1 MERIEEGI
9 EDTREII
16 KGKLR
21 QYFDGKIVRKDLT
34 KKIKEGANVPVYVLE
49 FLLGQYCSSDDEE
62 VIEKG
67 VKNVKKILADNFV
80 RPDEAQKIL
89 STLRAKGNYTIIDK
103 VTVSL
108 NIRKDQHEAEF
119 SNLGLSGIP
128 IEDSYPE
135 KYDRLLCGGIWCIIQ
150 LEYVSESKLEEDM
163 LSGIVDIDGNPVQSR
178 KKKSKEAVS
187 PIRIV
192 KLTPIQMPH
201 VDIEELKNARRQF
214 SKDEWMDIML
224 RSIGMEPDTL
234 TCREKWLLLIRMI
247 PLVENNFNLCELGPR
262 STGKSHLFKEISPNS
277 ILVSGGQTTVANL
290 FYNMGRKT
298 VGLVGLW
305 DCVAFDE
312 VAGIHFKDKDGIQ
325 IMKDYMASGSFAR
338 GKEEKAASAS
348 MVFVGNINQSVDV
361 LLKTSSLFDPFPP
374 EMGTDTAFLD
384 RMHCYVPGWE
394 IPKFRPEHFTDEY
407 GFITDY
413 LAEFIRELR
422 KEQYGDALDQYF
434 RLGKN
439 LNQRDTIA
447 VRKMVGG
454 LVKLIYPDGAY
465 TKQELEEILQL
476 ALEMRR
482 RVKEQLKKLG
492 GMEFYDVNF
501 SYIDLEDL
509 SEHYVSVPEQGGGN
523 LIPEGLCNPGQV
535 YTVSRGKSG
544 MIGVFRLE
552 SQMLPGSGKFERTG
566 LGSDRDAK
574 EASNTA
580 FSYLKANGNRISGSI
595 STTAKDYV
603 INYQDLQGIGMT
615 GKLALP
621 TLIALCSIALNK
633 PVLSSTAIMGE
644 ISISGTMIKVDELA
658 NALQVCLDSGVKKV
672 LIPSTSFA
680 DFATVPADLM
690 SAFQLIPYASAEDA
704 VFKAL
709 GVE

>member
-1 MERIEEGI
+1 MDISEA
-9 EDTREII
+9 DKSTREII
-16 KGKLR
+16 KEKLR
-21 QYFDGKIVRKDLT
+21 QTFDGKIVRKDLT

-62 VIEKG
+62 VIEQG
-67 VKNVKKILADNFV
+67 VQNVKRILADNFV
-80 RPDEAQKIL
+80 RPDESQKIL
-89 STLRAKGNYTIIDK
+89 SKLRSRGSHTVIDMI
-103 VTVSL
+103 TVKL
-108 NIRKDQHEAEF
+108 DIKKNIFLAEF
-119 SNLGLSGIP
+119 SNLGLSNVP
-128 IEDSYPE
+128 ISDEYPE
-135 KYDRLLCGGIWCIIQ
+135 KYDRLLCGGIWCIVQ
-150 LEYVSESKLEEDM
+150 LEYTSDDEGFRDNIVSVSVFGEK
-163 LSGIVDIDGNPVQSR
+163 IQP
-178 KKKSKEAVS
+178 KKKKPDDY
-187 PIRIV
+187 PIKIR

-201 VDIEELKNARRQF
+201 IEMSELKEGRKAFTQE
-214 SKDEWMDIML
+214 EWMDVLL
-224 RSIGMEPDTL
+224 RSIGMEPDQL
-234 TCREKWLLLIRMI
+234 KPREKWLLLTRMI
-247 PLVENNFNLCELGPR
+247 PLIENNFNLCELGPR
-262 STGKSHLFKEISPNS
+262 STGKSHLYKEISPNS
-277 ILVSGGQTTVANL
+277 ILISGGQTTVANL

-312 VAGIHFKDKDGIQ
+312 VAGIRFKDKDGIQ

-384 RMHCYVPGWE
+384 RMHCYLPGWE
-394 IPKFRPEHFTDEY
+394 IPKFRPEHFTNDY
-407 GFITDY
+407 GFISDY

-422 KEQYGDALDQYF
+422 KEQYGDALDKYF

-447 VRKMVGG
+447 VRKMVDGYLK
-454 LVKLIYPDGAY
+454 LVYPDGEFS
-465 TKQELEEILQL
+465 KEQLEEVLKI

-501 SYIDLEDL
+501 SYIDLEDM
-509 SEHYVSVPEQGGGN
+509 SEHYVSVPEQGGGK
-523 LIPEGLCNPGQV
+523 LIPEGMCNPGQV
-535 YTVSRGKSG
+535 YTVSHGKTG

-552 SQMLPGSGKFERTG
+552 SQMLPGNGKFERTG
-566 LGSDRDAK
+566 IGSDREAK

-580 FSYLKANGNRISGSI
+580 FSFLKANSNRISGSI
-595 STTAKDYV
+595 SITTKDYV

-621 TLIALCSIALNK
+621 TLIALCSVALSK
-633 PVLSSTAIMGE
+633 PVLSSTAVLGE

-658 NALQVCLDSGVKKV
+658 NSLQVCLDSGAKKV
-672 LIPSTSFA
+672 LLPITSAA
-680 DFATVPADLM
+680 DLGTVPADLIG
-690 SAFQLIPYASAEDA
+690 AFQLIFYSSAEDA

>member
-1 MERIEEGI
+1 MQETVQ
-9 EDTREII
+9 EDRDGRQDIR
-16 KGKLR
+16 KKLR
-21 QYFDGKIVRKDLT
+21 RCFDGRIVRKDLT

-62 VIEKG
+62 VIRQG
-67 VKNVKKILADNFV
+67 VENVKRILADNFV

-89 STLRAKGNYTIIDK
+89 SMLRSRGSHTVIDMI
-103 VTVSL
+103 TVRL
-108 NIRKDQHEAEF
+108 DMKRNVYVAEF
-119 SNLGLSGIP
+119 SNLGIRDIP
-128 IEDSYPE
+128 IADEYPE
-135 KYDRLLCGGIWCIIQ
+135 RYDRLLCGGIWCIVQ
-150 LEYVSESKLEEDM
+150 MDYEYIEEDRKN
-163 LSGIVDIDGNPVQSR
+163 GTPVQ
-178 KKKSKEAVS
+178 
-187 PIRIV
+187 IR

-201 VDIEELKNARRQF
+201 IDMEELRQGRKAF
-214 SKDEWMDIML
+214 CKGQWLDVLL
-224 RSIGMEPDTL
+224 RSVGMEPEAL
-234 TCREKWLLLIRMI
+234 SYREKWLILTRMI

-262 STGKSHLFKEISPNS
+262 STGKSHLYKEISPNS

-384 RMHCYVPGWE
+384 RVHCYLPGWE
-394 IPKFRPEHFTDEY
+394 IPKFRPEHFTDDY
-407 GFITDY
+407 GFISDY
-413 LAEFIRELR
+413 LAEVMRELR
-422 KEQYGDALDQYF
+422 KEQFGDGLDRYF
-434 RLGKN
+434 RLGRN

-454 LVKLIYPDGAY
+454 YLKLLYPDGAY
-465 TKQELEEILQL
+465 TKEELEESLRM

-501 SYIDLEDL
+501 SYIDNETF
-509 SEHYVSVPEQGGGN
+509 EEKFVSVPEQGGGR
-523 LIPEGLCNPGQV
+523 LIPEGLCSPGQI

-552 SQMLPGSGKFERTG
+552 SQMLPGGGRFERTG
-566 LGSDRDAK
+566 LGSDREAK
-574 EASNTA
+574 EAANTA
-580 FSYLKANGNRISGSI
+580 FNFLKANSHRISGTI
-595 STTAKDYV
+595 STTTKDYIV
-603 INYQDLQGIGMT
+603 HYQDLQGIGMT
-615 GKLALP
+615 DRLALP
-621 TLIALCSIALNK
+621 TLIALCSISLGR
-633 PVLSSTAIMGE
+633 PVLGSMAVLGE
-644 ISISGTMIKVDELA
+644 ISISGILQKVDDGLA
-658 NALQVCLDSGVKKV
+658 SVLQACLDNGARKV
-672 LIPSTSFA
+672 LLPISSA
-680 DFATVPADLM
+680 GDLSSVPAE
-690 SAFQLIPYASAEDA
+690 LIGSFNLIFYNSAEDA

>member
-1 MERIEEGI
+1 MYAVDVNEN
-9 EDTREII
+9 TREII
-16 KGKLR
+16 KNKLR
-21 QYFDGKIVRKDLT
+21 KYFDGKIVRKDLT

-49 FLLGQYCSSDDEE
+49 FLLGQYCSSDDEQI
-62 VIEKG
+62 IEKG
-67 VKNVKKILADNFV
+67 VQNVKRILSDNFV

-89 STLRAKGNYTIIDK
+89 SRLRSQGSHTVIDR
-103 VTVSL
+103 VTVHL
-108 NIRKDQHEAEF
+108 DLRKNRYFAEF
-119 SNLGLSGIP
+119 SNLGVRDVL
-128 IEDSYPE
+128 IEDEYPD

-150 LEYVSESKLEEDM
+150 LEYEFVEEDRKN
-163 LSGIVDIDGNPVQSR
+163 GNPIQ
-178 KKKSKEAVS
+178 
-187 PIRIV
+187 IR

-201 VDIEELKNARRQF
+201 IEIEDLKEGRKAF
-214 SKDEWMDIML
+214 TKEEWMDVIL
-224 RSIGMEPDTL
+224 RSMGMEPDTL
-234 TCREKWLLLIRMI
+234 NKREKWLLLTRMI

-262 STGKSHLFKEISPNS
+262 STGKSHLYKEISPNS

-312 VAGIHFKDKDGIQ
+312 VAGINFKDKDGIQ

-384 RMHCYVPGWE
+384 RIHCYLPGWE
-394 IPKFRPEHFTDEY
+394 IPKFRPEHFTNDY
-407 GFITDY
+407 GFISDY

-422 KEQYGDALDQYF
+422 KEQYGDALDKYF
-434 RLGKN
+434 RLGRN

-454 LVKLIYPDGAY
+454 YIKLLYPDGEFS
-465 TKQELEEILQL
+465 KDELEEILKIS
-476 ALEMRR
+476 LEMRR

-501 SYIDLEDL
+501 SYIDLEDM
-509 SEHYVSVPEQGGGN
+509 SENYVPVPEQGGGK
-523 LIPEGLCNPGQV
+523 LIPEGMCNPGQV

-544 MIGVFRLE
+544 MIGLFRLE
-552 SQMLPGSGKFERTG
+552 SQILQGNGKFERTG
-566 LGSDRDAK
+566 LGSDKNAK
-574 EASNTA
+574 EATNTA
-580 FSYLKANGNRISGSI
+580 FNFLKANGNHISGSI
-595 STTAKDYV
+595 STTTKDYIV
-603 INYQDLQGIGMT
+603 NYQDMQGIGMT
-615 GKLALP
+615 EKLALP
-621 TLIALCSIALNK
+621 TLIALASIALGK
-633 PVLSSTAIMGE
+633 PVQSSTVILGE
-644 ISISGTMIKVDELA
+644 ITISGTMIKVEELA
-658 NALQVCLDSGVKKV
+658 NVMQVCLDSGAKKV

-680 DFATVPADLM
+680 DLATVPPELM
-690 SAFQLIPYASAEDA
+690 SAFQLIPYQSAEDA

>member
-1 MERIEEGI
+1 MQ
-9 EDTREII
+9 EII
-16 KGKLR
+16 QEDRDEKQDIRKKLR
-21 QYFDGKIVRKDLT
+21 QYFDGRIVRKDLT
-34 KKIKEGANVPVYVLE
+34 KMIKEGANVPVYVLE

-62 VIEKG
+62 VIRQG
-67 VKNVKKILADNFV
+67 VENVKRILADNFV

-89 STLRAKGNYTIIDK
+89 SMLRSRGSHTVIDRI
-103 VTVSL
+103 TVRL
-108 NIRKDQHEAEF
+108 DMKRNVYVAEF
-119 SNLGLSGIP
+119 SNLGIRDIP
-128 IEDSYPE
+128 IADEYPE
-135 KYDRLLCGGIWCIIQ
+135 RYDRLLCGGIWCIVQ
-150 LEYVSESKLEEDM
+150 MDYEYIEEDKKN
-163 LSGIVDIDGNPVQSR
+163 GTPVQ
-178 KKKSKEAVS
+178 
-187 PIRIV
+187 IR

-201 VDIEELKNARRQF
+201 IDIEELKQGRKAF
-214 SKDEWMDIML
+214 CKEEWLDVLL
-224 RSIGMEPDTL
+224 RSVGMEPEAL
-234 TCREKWLLLIRMI
+234 SYREKWLLLTRMI

-262 STGKSHLFKEISPNS
+262 STGKSHLYKEISPNS

-384 RMHCYVPGWE
+384 RVHCYLPGWE
-394 IPKFRPEHFTDEY
+394 IPKFRPEHFTDDY
-407 GFITDY
+407 GFISDY
-413 LAEFIRELR
+413 LAEVMRELR
-422 KEQYGDALDQYF
+422 KEQFGDGLDKHF

-454 LVKLIYPDGAY
+454 YLKLLYPDGVY
-465 TKQELEEILQL
+465 SKEELEEVLRM

-501 SYIDLEDL
+501 SYIDNETF
-509 SEHYVSVPEQGGGN
+509 EEQFVSVPEQGGGR
-523 LIPEGLCNPGQV
+523 LIPEGMCNPGQV

-552 SQMLPGSGKFERTG
+552 SQMLPGGGRFERTG
-566 LGSDRDAK
+566 LGADREAK
-574 EASNTA
+574 EAANTA
-580 FSYLKANGNRISGSI
+580 FNFLKANGHRISGAI
-595 STTAKDYV
+595 STTTKDYIV
-603 INYQDLQGIGMT
+603 NYQDLQGIGMT
-615 GKLALP
+615 DRLALP
-621 TLIALCSIALNK
+621 TLIAIASISLNK
-633 PVLSSTAIMGE
+633 PVLGSMAVLGE
-644 ISISGTMIKVDELA
+644 ISISGIVQKVDDGLA
-658 NALQVCLDSGVKKV
+658 NVLQACLDNGARKV
-672 LIPSTSFA
+672 LLPISSA
-680 DFATVPADLM
+680 GDLGGVPAE
-690 SAFQLIPYASAEDA
+690 LIGSFNLIFYSSAEDA

>member
-1 MERIEEGI
+1 MVDMSEN
-9 EDTREII
+9 EDRRAVI
-16 KGKLR
+16 KSKLR
-21 QYFDGKIVRKDLT
+21 QNFDGKIVRKDLT

-49 FLLGQYCSSDDEE
+49 FLLGQYCSSDDPDIIEE
-62 VIEKG
+62 G
-67 VKNVKKILADNFV
+67 VENVKRILADNFV

-89 STLRAKGNYTIIDK
+89 SVLRQRGSYTVIDK
-103 VTVSL
+103 ITVNL
-108 NIRKDQHEAEF
+108 NIKRDFYEAEF
-119 SNLGLSGIP
+119 SNLGLKNIP
-128 IEDSYPE
+128 IDEEYPA
-135 KYDRLLCGGIWCIIQ
+135 KFDRLLCGGIWCIVQ
-150 LEYVSESKLEEDM
+150 LDYEYMEEDRN
-163 LSGIVDIDGNPVQSR
+163 GT
-178 KKKSKEAVS
+178 
-187 PIRIV
+187 PISIR

-201 VDIEELKNARRQF
+201 VDIEELKQGRKAFTQ
-214 SKDEWMDIML
+214 DEWMDVLL

-234 TCREKWLLLIRMI
+234 TYREKWLLLIRMI

-262 STGKSHLFKEISPNS
+262 STGKSHLYKEISPNS

-312 VAGIHFKDKDGIQ
+312 VAGIRFKDKDGIQ

-384 RMHCYVPGWE
+384 RIHCYLPGWE
-394 IPKFRPEHFTDEY
+394 IPKFRPEHFTDDY

-422 KEQYGDALDQYF
+422 KEQYGDALDKYF
-434 RLGKN
+434 RLGTN

-454 LVKLIYPDGAY
+454 LLKLVYPDGEFS
-465 TKQELEEILQL
+465 KEQLEEILKL

-501 SYIDLEDL
+501 SYIDKDSFE
-509 SEHYVSVPEQGGGN
+509 EYYVSVPEQGGGK
-523 LIPEGLCNPGQV
+523 LIPEGMCNPGQV
-535 YTVSRGKSG
+535 YTVSQGKSG

-552 SQMLPGSGKFERTG
+552 SQMLPGNGKFERTG
-566 LGSDRDAK
+566 IGSKR
-574 EASNTA
+574 EAREATNTA
-580 FSYLKANGNRISGSI
+580 FNFLKANAGHISGTI
-595 STTAKDYV
+595 STTTKDYIV
-603 INYQDLQGIGMT
+603 NYQDLQGIGMT
-615 GKLALP
+615 SKLALP
-621 TLIALCSIALNK
+621 TLIALASIALNK
-633 PVLSSTAIMGE
+633 PTVSSLAVLGE
-644 ISISGTMIKVDELA
+644 ISIAGTMIKVDELA
-658 NALQVCLDSGVKKV
+658 NALQVCLDSGAKKV
-672 LIPSTSFA
+672 LLPITSA
-680 DFATVPADLM
+680 SDLGTVP
-690 SAFQLIPYASAEDA
+690 SELIGCFNLIFYQSAEDA

>member
-1 MERIEEGI
+1 MTDYMEI
-9 EDTREII
+9 EDKRSVI
-16 KGKLR
+16 KNKLR
-21 QYFDGKIVRKDLT
+21 QQFDGKIVRKDLT

-49 FLLGQYCSSDDEE
+49 FLLGQYCSSDDPE
-62 VIEKG
+62 VVEDG
-67 VKNVKKILADNFV
+67 VNNVKRILADNFV

-89 STLRAKGNYTIIDK
+89 SILRQRGSYTVIDRI
-103 VTVSL
+103 TVNL
-108 NIRKDQHEAEF
+108 NIKTDSYEAEF
-119 SNLGLSGIP
+119 SNLGLKDIP
-128 IEDSYPE
+128 IDEEYPA
-135 KYDRLLCGGIWCIIQ
+135 KFDRLLCGGIWCIVQ
-150 LEYVSESKLEEDM
+150 LDYEYMEEDRN
-163 LSGIVDIDGNPVQSR
+163 GT
-178 KKKSKEAVS
+178 
-187 PIRIV
+187 PISIR

-201 VDIEELKNARRQF
+201 VDIVELKQGRQAF
-214 SKDEWMDIML
+214 TQDEWMDVLL
-224 RSIGMEPDTL
+224 RSIGMEPDAL
-234 TCREKWLLLIRMI
+234 SYREKWLLIIRML

-262 STGKSHLFKEISPNS
+262 STGKSHLYKEISPNS

-312 VAGIHFKDKDGIQ
+312 VAGIKFKDKDGVQ

-384 RMHCYVPGWE
+384 RIHCYLPGWE
-394 IPKFRPEHFTDEY
+394 IPKFRPEHFTDDY

-422 KEQYGDALDQYF
+422 KEQYGDALDKYF
-434 RLGKN
+434 RLGSN

-447 VRKMVGG
+447 VRRMVDG
-454 LVKLIYPDGAY
+454 LVKLVYPDGEFS
-465 TKQELEEILQL
+465 KEQLEEILKL

-501 SYIDLEDL
+501 SYIDNETFE
-509 SEHYVSVPEQGGGN
+509 EHYVSVPEKGGGK
-523 LIPEGLCNPGQV
+523 LIPEGMCNPGQV

-552 SQMLPGSGKFERTG
+552 SQILPGNGKFDRTG
-566 LGSDRDAK
+566 LGSDRDAR
-574 EASNTA
+574 ESTNTA
-580 FSYLKANGNRISGSI
+580 FSFLKANANRISSSI
-595 STTAKDYV
+595 STTTKDYI

-615 GKLALP
+615 GKLAMP
-621 TLIALCSIALNK
+621 TLIALASIALGK
-633 PVLSSTAIMGE
+633 PVQSSTAVLGE
-644 ISISGTMIKVDELA
+644 ISISGTIIKVDELA
-658 NALQVCLDSGVKKV
+658 NSLQVCLDSGAKRV
-672 LIPSTSFA
+672 LLPITSAA
-680 DFATVPADLM
+680 DLGAVPAE
-690 SAFQLIPYASAEDA
+690 LIGCFNLIFYSSAEDA